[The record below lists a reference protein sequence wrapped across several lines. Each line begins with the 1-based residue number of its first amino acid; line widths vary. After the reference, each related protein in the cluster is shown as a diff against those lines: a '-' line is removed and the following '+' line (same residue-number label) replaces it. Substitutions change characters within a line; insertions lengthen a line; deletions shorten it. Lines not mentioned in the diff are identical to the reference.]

1 MVAASLTVESASS
14 TDTNYGGFGWI
25 RSSTSCDYLGVGA
38 RPGVYVLKTYGTTA
52 TNTTQFDCALFEAGD
67 TTLTY
72 FDGSYDG
79 VNAVTGTTGI
89 SVITTNTSQ
98 LVTQNSIWES
108 TGKSS
113 QTAELSRSHYY
124 YNYYNNKNKLAFLLA
139 DEVYMGNATGYAN
152 DYSIYWDS
160 ASSTPVGSPS
170 YIPSTITTSS
180 TITLKSAFSPT
191 IANASVTKADKSDF
205 GKIGAD
211 SYYKI
216 NDYAVANIARLKA
229 SYSPGSTTGTA
240 NQYLYTGDGAYTYPN
255 RQVTLL
261 YIMSSADMKAY
272 KFKKGDLIVASGIF
286 GGTIDWPNAYGGNAT
301 EILSYNYVSNVVTV
315 NTGAVLGT
323 LLPRVHGKITGATN
337 NVSSVI
343 TCNNHGLKNGDT
355 VYIAGSWAGAF
366 TSDSPK
372 TVSAVATN
380 TFTLTYASAPGA
392 YSGSD
397 NYWYINTLRNTGE
410 TWTITRKP
418 QTLVSSEW
426 PYMYDIKYATS
437 LTGTGGLDKYY
448 YGKYLPSTTTGADT
462 VTDYQTPIK
471 AL

>member
-1 MVAASLTVESASS
+1 
-14 TDTNYGGFGWI
+14 
-25 RSSTSCDYLGVGA
+25 
-38 RPGVYVLKTYGTTA
+38 
-52 TNTTQFDCALFEAGD
+52 
-67 TTLTY
+67 
-72 FDGSYDG
+72 
-79 VNAVTGTTGI
+79 
-89 SVITTNTSQ
+89 
-98 LVTQNSIWES
+98 
-108 TGKSS
+108 
-113 QTAELSRSHYY
+113 
-124 YNYYNNKNKLAFLLA
+124 
-139 DEVYMGNATGYAN
+139 
-152 DYSIYWDS
+152 
-160 ASSTPVGSPS
+160 
-170 YIPSTITTSS
+170 
-180 TITLKSAFSPT
+180 
-191 IANASVTKADKSDF
+191 
-205 GKIGAD
+205 
-211 SYYKI
+211 
-216 NDYAVANIARLKA
+216 
-229 SYSPGSTTGTA
+229 
-240 NQYLYTGDGAYTYPN
+240 
-255 RQVTLL
+255 
-261 YIMSSADMKAY
+261 
-272 KFKKGDLIVASGIF
+272 
-286 GGTIDWPNAYGGNAT
+286 
-301 EILSYNYVSNVVTV
+301 VTV

-337 NVSSVI
+337 NASSVI
-343 TCNNHGLKNGDT
+343 TCTNHGLKNGDT

-366 TSDSPK
+366 SSDSPK